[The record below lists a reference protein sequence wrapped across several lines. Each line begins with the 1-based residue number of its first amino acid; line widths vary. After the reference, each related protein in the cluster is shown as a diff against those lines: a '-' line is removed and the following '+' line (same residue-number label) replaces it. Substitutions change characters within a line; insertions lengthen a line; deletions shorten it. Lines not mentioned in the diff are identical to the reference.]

1 VAGIHAYFYTDPACP
16 WSWSLQPALRRLTV
30 EFDGAFELRPVM
42 GGLAREFGEP
52 LDLVREW
59 LDAGDAG
66 GMPVDPRLWLESPPT
81 SSFPACLAVEAA
93 GEQGRDHQ
101 AGYLRAVRQGLACGR
116 RKLDG
121 ADALADVALAVPG
134 LDVARFRIDLGSNA
148 IVELLAADL
157 ERADEAGRRAGADGR
172 VQRPSL
178 EFSGADGVV
187 HGVYGP
193 QAYDAYRRAAVAAGA
208 VPANPPPPSVEEALR
223 RFGTLATAEV
233 AAACDL
239 PGPRAAAELW
249 RLAGEWRVR
258 FERRL
263 TGELWSLA

>member
-1 VAGIHAYFYTDPACP
+1 VAGVYAYFYTDPACP
-16 WSWSLQPALRRLTV
+16 WSWALQPVLRRLAV
-30 EFDGAFELRPVM
+30 EFEGDFELRPVM
-42 GGLAREFGEP
+42 GGLAREFGDP
-52 LDLVREW
+52 LALAREW
-59 LDAGDAG
+59 LDAGAAG
-66 GMPVDPRLWLESPPT
+66 GMPVDPRLWLESPPA

-93 GEQGRDHQ
+93 GEQGRDRQ
-101 AGYLRAVRQGLACGR
+101 ARYLRAVREGLACGR

-134 LDVARFRIDLGSNA
+134 LDVSRFRVDLGSNA

-157 ERADEAGRRAGADGR
+157 ERASEAGRRAGEDGR
-172 VQRPSL
+172 VQLPSL
-178 EFSGADGVV
+178 EFSGIGGGV

-193 QAYDAYRRAAVAAGA
+193 QAYDAYRRAAQAAGA
-208 VPANPPPPSVEEALR
+208 EPADRPAPSVEEALA
-223 RFGTLATAEV
+223 RFGALATAEV

-249 RLAGEWRVR
+249 RLAADWRVR
-258 FERRL
+258 FDRRL